1 MTDEQPPMRPQDQ
14 TNFLL
19 GQLTGQVGSLQSS
32 VESNTS
38 TQADLNNSFRAG
50 IEKAQSTADR
60 ALSQTEMV
68 AQRIPS
74 RTPWYQIGSG
84 LAGFAALVLAAIA
97 LLPNLLR

>member
-1 MTDEQPPMRPQDQ
+1 MTEDAPPMRPQDQ

-32 VESNTS
+32 VDSS
-38 TQADLNNSFRAG
+38 TTAQADLNNTFRAG

-68 AQRIPS
+68 AARIPS
-74 RTPWYQIGSG
+74 KTPWFQIGSG

-97 LLPNLLR
+97 LLPKLIS

>member
-1 MTDEQPPMRPQDQ
+1 MTDDAPPMRPQDQ

-32 VESNTS
+32 VDSS
-38 TQADLNNSFRAG
+38 TTAQADINNTFRAG

-60 ALSQTEMV
+60 ALSENAV
-68 AQRIPS
+68 LAQRIPT

-97 LLPNLLR
+97 LLPKVFP